1 MYLTEVQALALY
13 SGAESKTVKK
23 QRQIDTLDW
32 KKYQISI
39 YGTKGR

>member
-23 QRQIDTLDW
+23 QRQIDIDTLD
-32 KKYQISI
+32 
-39 YGTKGR
+39 